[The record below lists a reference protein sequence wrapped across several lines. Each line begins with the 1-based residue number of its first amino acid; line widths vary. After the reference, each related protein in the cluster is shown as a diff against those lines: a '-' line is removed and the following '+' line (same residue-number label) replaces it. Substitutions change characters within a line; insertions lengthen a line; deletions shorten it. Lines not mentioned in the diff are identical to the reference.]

1 MHLPHNPSH
10 THRLAYTRQ
19 SPFLRINTTSY
30 QFICRTIYTHF
41 HEIGLVEWVRN
52 STKMSDCFK
61 AVSNPRVQDVH
72 CNYDSYVFTHS
83 EFHWL
88 NRRGLQR
95 HKNTY
100 SCFKMNKNVARFM
113 MLVGVE
119 TVCEKGYIR
128 WTKVNNHNYI
138 QRKLDELLQNQILEC
153 LFNAILQSLR
163 IIIIWGL
170 FSENKQLNHHHMIN

>member
-1 MHLPHNPSH
+1 MRSGWLSRYEIPRKCQIALRQCQ
-10 THRLAYTRQ
+10 THVYKT
-19 SPFLRINTTSY
+19 STVITTVMY
-30 QFICRTIYTHF
+30 LHI
-41 HEIGLVEWVRN
+41 VN
-52 STKMSDCFK
+52 STDLTVGGSKDTK
-61 AVSNPRVQDVH
+61 I
-72 CNYDSYVFTHS
+72 
-83 EFHWL
+83 
-88 NRRGLQR
+88 
-95 HKNTY
+95 HKTTY

-153 LFNAILQSLR
+153 LFNAILQSLW